1 MIKKMCSEPSDML
14 FRPWDSSSEVKDEK
28 TVLTSKLSHSDRDR
42 RDVLLASSSR
52 ERQLLNNNRTLHRR
66 HHGHQPGV
74 RVKSEPS
81 EPVTEPGMVTE
92 RAAMMDPLSLAMR
105 GLVSPHTL
113 GHVSDHV
120 SHLMHVSRVRAACQL
135 QLAVASVTGSVHDKK
150 TRPKKYKCQECGAGF
165 SNNGQLRGH
174 LRIHTGV
181 KKCIH
186 WAMEVVDT

>member
-1 MIKKMCSEPSDML
+1 MCSDPSDML
-14 FRPWDSSSEVKDEK
+14 FRPWDSSSEMKEEK
-28 TVLTSKLSHSDRDR
+28 NVLTSKQSHSDRDR

-52 ERQLLNNNRTLHRR
+52 ERQLLNNNRSVHRR
-66 HHGHQPGV
+66 LQPGV
-74 RVKSEPS
+74 RVKSEPG
-81 EPVTEPGMVTE
+81 EPVTEPVMASE
-92 RAAMMDPLSLAMR
+92 RAAMLDPLSLAMR
-105 GLVSPHTL
+105 GLVSPHHL

-150 TRPKKYKCQECGAGF
+150 TRPKKYKCDECGAGF

-181 KKCIH
+181 GQ
-186 WAMEVVDT
+186 